1 MSDTAFS
8 ARILAMQTPSPPA
21 GVTLTT
27 LDNGLTII
35 VREDRSAP
43 VVSAQAWCMTGS
55 IHEDRWLG
63 AGLSHMLEHML
74 FKGTTTRPGSRI
86 DQEVQEAGG
95 YMNAYTSFDR
105 TVYYIDVPNTG
116 ARVAIDILCDIM
128 QNATLPP
135 EELAKEQDVI
145 RREMDMNVDDP
156 GRRAGR
162 RLFETAYTRS
172 PYRFTVIGYP
182 DIFNELKP
190 DDIRGYYHEKYA
202 PNNVFYVVVGDIK
215 NDEVI
220 AQIRAAYEKSKAR
233 PMPPMV
239 LPEEPKQTAPREIVE
254 EAPIELAH
262 FHFAWHIPEIRHP
275 DVPALEVLAVLL
287 GHGRSSRLYQ
297 EVRERQGVVHH
308 VDAWTYSP
316 GNAGLFGMSAIADAD
331 KFADARGAML
341 AEVEKMKGGL
351 VSPGE
356 LEKAVKQF
364 VAATLATRK
373 TMDGQ
378 AGDLGGNWIVAS
390 DLGFSERQLAVVK
403 LVTPADVQRVAR
415 DYLTPENRTLYALLP
430 DESAPKSKTAVEAG
444 EDHPIQKF
452 DLPNGLRL
460 LVKEDHRLP
469 FVEFRAAL
477 KGGVL
482 VETTENN
489 GITQLLAKTLLKGT
503 KRRTA
508 AQIAT
513 EIESVGGGMDSYG
526 GNNSFGVNAEVMSSD
541 FDTGLEL
548 VSDVLLNSI
557 FPPGELELQSD
568 VQIPG
573 IYAHKEHLLK
583 SASLVMRRALFGDR
597 GYGLDLLGTEA
608 VVGKLQADDLKSFH
622 QRLVTPDNCVLAIYG
637 DVRAEEVK
645 TAVEKILGGWKPAG
659 PAVPGE
665 PSRGAPATTRPALT
679 APKHVTETRDKKQAV
694 LVVGFPGTTM
704 FDDDRYAL
712 ELIQES
718 CSDLGSRLFLRIR
731 EQLGLAYYVGAQN
744 LAGLVPGYFAFYT
757 GTEPAKVELV
767 EKELLKEAGLL
778 RDEGLTAEELK
789 RAKAKIIG
797 QKKIARQELGHLAS
811 ATALDELYGLGYQRT
826 ELDDAKYEAVT
837 LEQIKAVAQKYL
849 RPDGLV
855 VAVVKPEKPG

>member
-8 ARILAMQTPSPPA
+8 ARIQAMQTPSPPA

-43 VVSAQAWCMTGS
+43 VVSAQAWCMAGS

-74 FKGTTTRPGSRI
+74 FKGTTARPGSRI

-105 TVYYIDVPNTG
+105 TVYHIDVPNTG
-116 ARVAIDILCDIM
+116 TRVAIDILCDIM

-135 EELAKEQDVI
+135 DELAKEQDVI

-190 DDIRGYYHEKYA
+190 DDIRGYYREKYA
-202 PNNVFYVVVGDIK
+202 PNNVFYVVVGDVK
-215 NDEVI
+215 NEDVV
-220 AQIRAAYEKSKAR
+220 AQIRAAYEKSRAR
-233 PMPPMV
+233 AMPPIV

-254 EAPIELAH
+254 EAPIELGH

-275 DVPALEVLAVLL
+275 DVPALDVLAVLL

-316 GNAGLFGMSAIADAD
+316 GSAGLFGMSAIADAD
-331 KFADARGAML
+331 KFSDARGAML
-341 AEVEKMKGGL
+341 AEIEKLKSGL

-364 VAATLATRK
+364 ISATLATRK

-390 DLGFSERQLAVVK
+390 DLAFSERQLAAVK
-403 LVTPADVQRVAR
+403 LVTPSDVQRVASE
-415 DYLTPENRTLYALLP
+415 YLTPENRTLYALLP
-430 DESAPKSKTAVEAG
+430 EGNAPKARTETETQA
-444 EDHPIQKF
+444 DQLIQKIE
-452 DLPNGLRL
+452 LANGLRL

-469 FVEFRAAL
+469 FVEFRAVL

-482 VETTENN
+482 AETAENN
-489 GITQLLAKTLLKGT
+489 GITLLLAKTLLKGT
-503 KRRTA
+503 RRRTA
-508 AQIAT
+508 MQIAT
-513 EIESVGGGMDSYG
+513 EIESVGGGIDSYG

-541 FDTGLEL
+541 FKTGLEL
-548 VSDVLLNSI
+548 VADVLLNPI
-557 FPPGELELQSD
+557 FPVNELQRERD
-568 VQIPG
+568 VQIAG
-573 IYAHKEHLLK
+573 IYAQKDDLLK
-583 SASLVMRRALFGDR
+583 SASLAMRRGLFGVG
-597 GYGLDLLGTEA
+597 GYGLDSLGTEA
-608 VVGKLQADDLKSFH
+608 AVRALQADHLKSFH
-622 QRLVTPDNCVLAIYG
+622 ERLVTPGNCVLAIYG
-637 DVRAEEVK
+637 DVKTDEVK
-645 TAVEKILGGWKPAG
+645 AAVEKAFANWKPGRKPEAG
-659 PAVPGE
+659 
-665 PSRGAPATTRPALT
+665 SRKP
-679 APKHVTETRDKKQAV
+679 ETQEVKRLEEFRNKKQAV
-694 LVVGFPGTTM
+694 LVIGFPGTTM
-704 FDDDRYAL
+704 FDDSRYAL

-731 EQLGLAYYVGAQN
+731 EELGLAYYVGAQN
-744 LAGLVPGYFAFYT
+744 LAGLEPGYFAFYT
-757 GTEPAKVELV
+757 GTEPSKVEQV
-767 EKELLKEAGLL
+767 EKELLREAELL
-778 RDEGLTAEELK
+778 RTEGLTAEELK

-811 ATALDELYGLGYQRT
+811 MTALDELYGLGYQHA

-849 RPDGLV
+849 RPDALV